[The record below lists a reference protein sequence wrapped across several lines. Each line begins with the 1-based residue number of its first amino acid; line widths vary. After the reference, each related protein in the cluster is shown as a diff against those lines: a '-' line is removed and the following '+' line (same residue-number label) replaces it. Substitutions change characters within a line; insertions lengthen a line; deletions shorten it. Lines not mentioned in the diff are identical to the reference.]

1 MRKLSLQW
9 KISLLAGGCLL
20 LAMATL
26 TGIALFDIQ
35 QSNQMV
41 VAQISDELKLDAEQ
55 QMMRQAAL
63 QSAELTDFLS
73 EVYVRGEAAVQ
84 AQLFQKSFAE
94 TNLLDGELL
103 RGAVMHT
110 LRATLESS
118 ASLLGGFA
126 IYQPNALDNADGVY
140 TGASYLG
147 SNDAGR
153 MAFTWRKLGDKLS
166 RGSLD
171 EIQLVGDKADPFY
184 GCTLQSQQICLQ
196 EPRLVDGQLQT
207 SLSLPI
213 EQNKKLIGAL
223 GLTVDLSR
231 SQAMMEQVDTQLYEG
246 QGDVVLLS
254 GQGTVLA
261 STAEGLQAGQGLAA
275 QDAALGERVGQ
286 LLAAADEQLSWADGM
301 LELFLPIAV
310 HGSAKPWAML
320 IRVPAQAVLSRA
332 SGMEQQLSAELKGTL
347 TELMLLALLITAIGL
362 GLFSLL
368 ARQIARPLAGVADR
382 LKDIAQGE
390 GDLTQRIRLDR
401 HDELGQLANW
411 FNAFLDKIHGT
422 VRTLVG
428 GVGTSREA
436 TQAAVA
442 LTASNK
448 AALNSQFHELDMV
461 ASAIEEMHQTSQEV
475 AVSANRVVS
484 AADSAEEAAQQGK
497 AVVEETRQAM
507 EQLMDYINA
516 TKPKVESLS
525 ANSDNIS
532 QILEVITAIAEQTN
546 LLALNAAIE
555 AARAG
560 EQGRGFAVVADE
572 VRNLARRTQDSVV
585 EIRQVIGDLQSGT
598 REVVNG
604 ILESHQQADVTQ
616 QHARQAVSHIEEITH
631 AIATIQQMSNQ
642 IEVAIKEQGQVSGE
656 ISVNINNVRKSSE
669 QVIAQSNHADEMLT
683 QLAGLAD
690 EQQRLVAQF
699 KV

>member
-9 KISLLAGGCLL
+9 KISLLAGSCLL

-26 TGIALFDIQ
+26 TGLALFDIQ
-35 QSNQMV
+35 HSNQMV
-41 VAQISDELKLDAEQ
+41 VAQIRDELRRDAEQ
-55 QMMRQAAL
+55 QLMRQAAL
-63 QSAELTDFLS
+63 QSAELTDFLA

-94 TNLLDGELL
+94 TNLLDSELL

-126 IYQPNALDNADGVY
+126 VYLPNALDNADGVY
-140 TGASYLG
+140 TGANYLG

-153 MAFTWRKLGDKLS
+153 MAFSWRKLGDKLS

-171 EIQLVGDKADPFY
+171 EAQLQGAGALSRYV
-184 GCTLQSQQICLQ
+184 CSLQRQQICLE
-196 EPRLVDGQLQT
+196 EPSLVDGRLQT

-213 EQNKKLIGAL
+213 QQNKTLVGAL

-231 SQAMMEQVDTQLYEG
+231 TQALMEQVDTQLYDG
-246 QGDVVLLS
+246 QGEVVLLS
-254 GQGTVLA
+254 AEGTVLA
-261 STAEGLQAGQGLAA
+261 STAEGLVPGQPLTA
-275 QDAALGERVGQ
+275 QQPGLGERVGQ

-320 IRVPAQAVLSRA
+320 IRVPAQAVLARA
-332 SGMEQQLSAELKGTL
+332 SGMEQQLSAQLKGTL
-347 TELMLLALLITAIGL
+347 TELLLLALLITAIGL
-362 GLFSLL
+362 AMFSLL

-401 HDELGQLANW
+401 HDELGQLAHW

-428 GVGTSREA
+428 GVSASREA
-436 TQAAVA
+436 TQATVA